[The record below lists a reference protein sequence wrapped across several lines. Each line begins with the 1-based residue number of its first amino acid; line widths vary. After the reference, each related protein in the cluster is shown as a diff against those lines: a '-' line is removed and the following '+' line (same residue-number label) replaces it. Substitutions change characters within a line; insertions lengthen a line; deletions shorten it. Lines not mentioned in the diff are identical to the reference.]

1 MKRSVVL
8 LHGWG
13 MRAAFWRGICA
24 QLADFHVLTPD
35 LPGYGAAPAPS
46 PYALDAVVDVLAGAV
61 PEEVDLV
68 GWSLGG
74 TIAMHWA
81 ATHPEQVRRLVLI
94 AATPRFV
101 GHAEWAHGVSPAVF
115 RVFGAQLQR
124 DPAALMQRFC
134 VLQAKGEAQP
144 ETVAARLYEQHAQAP
159 EAVLRESLV
168 LLGDA
173 DLRHRVRG
181 LHQPTLV
188 MHATHDAVTSVGAAY
203 WLADTLPHATLQ
215 IYDGG
220 GHALPLTRAED
231 CAARIASF
239 LNE

>member
-1 MKRSVVL
+1 PGAGTERAPAGSGRLGAGHPSADGAYGNRAFARLTLRRARSCAYRSSYRRVARLRRDVGMKRSVVL

-24 QLADFHVLTPD
+24 QLADCDVLTPD
-35 LPGYGAAPAPS
+35 LPGYGAAPGPS

-134 VLQAKGEAQP
+134 VLQAEGEAQP
-144 ETVAARLYEQHAQAP
+144 EAVAARLYEQHA
-159 EAVLRESLV
+159 
-168 LLGDA
+168 
-173 DLRHRVRG
+173 
-181 LHQPTLV
+181 
-188 MHATHDAVTSVGAAY
+188 
-203 WLADTLPHATLQ
+203 
-215 IYDGG
+215 
-220 GHALPLTRAED
+220 
-231 CAARIASF
+231 
-239 LNE
+239 